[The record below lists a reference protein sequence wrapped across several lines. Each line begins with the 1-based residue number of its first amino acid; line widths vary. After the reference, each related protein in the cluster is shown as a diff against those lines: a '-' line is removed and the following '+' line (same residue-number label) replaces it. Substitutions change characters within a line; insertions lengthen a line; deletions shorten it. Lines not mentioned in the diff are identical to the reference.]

1 MSFFS
6 SLFKHSPHVLIA
18 KAAKKT
24 LPIVLTGGLAGVA
37 GVAGHAMLKNF
48 RGGKKTEQA
57 GISMGQLEASKRV
70 EPISIAGSAPSPKM
84 RIQPIKVN
92 PEIPQTALSVRDPRS
107 TSGSPRM
114 QIMPVLRPPQITARQ
129 ITTDNGARSP
139 AATVGNRVPVQRE
152 YPSATSGAS
161 QAATS
166 Q

>member
-6 SLFKHSPHVLIA
+6 SLFKHSPHALLT

-24 LPIVLTGGLAGVA
+24 LPIVLTGGIAGVA
-37 GVAGHAMLKNF
+37 AHAVVKNF
-48 RGGKKTEQA
+48 RGGKKTEQD

-70 EPISIAGSAPSPKM
+70 EPIAIEGSTARPTM

-92 PEIPQTALSVRDPRS
+92 PEAPRSALSGSPSAPSTGAVGFSGGHETAS
-107 TSGSPRM
+107 TSGSPRL
-114 QIMPVLRPPQITARQ
+114 QIMPVLR
-129 ITTDNGARSP
+129 SP
-139 AATVGNRVPVQRE
+139 SSTISNRVPVQRE
-152 YPSATSGAS
+152 YPSGSSDAG